1 MDGRELT
8 SLPRGWLRDQFGVV
22 MQEPFLFSKSLR
34 ANLRLGRRDAPDHE
48 IEDAARAASIH
59 ETIERFD
66 HGYETLVGERGVT
79 LSGGQRQRL
88 AIARALLKD
97 APLLILDD
105 ALSAVDAETESLIV
119 KALRSR
125 RGRAT
130 TLVIAHRLA
139 TLAHA
144 DRVLVLDQGRIVQVG
159 THAELAAQPG
169 FYQRLW
175 RIQTDV
181 ENDLT
186 ADLSATS

>member
-1 MDGRELT
+1 M
-8 SLPRGWLRDQFGVV
+8 
-22 MQEPFLFSKSLR
+22 
-34 ANLRLGRRDAPDHE
+34 
-48 IEDAARAASIH
+48 
-59 ETIERFD
+59 
-66 HGYETLVGERGVT
+66 
-79 LSGGQRQRL
+79 
-88 AIARALLKD
+88 
-97 APLLILDD
+97 
-105 ALSAVDAETESLIV
+105 
-119 KALRSR
+119 
-125 RGRAT
+125 
-130 TLVIAHRLA
+130 IAHRLA